1 MLQLVEIVGQVGQGV
16 FETLPL
22 PRVHDDGVGL
32 ARGLHRI
39 AGHDL
44 PVIEDALRERLA
56 TSVGSQISSESWKK
70 ENNTVNKLH
79 HN

>member
-1 MLQLVEIVGQVGQGV
+1 MLETDKTSLLQLVEIVGQVGQGV

-22 PRVHDDGVGL
+22 PRVHDDGVG
-32 ARGLHRI
+32 A
-39 AGHDL
+39 
-44 PVIEDALRERLA
+44 IEDALRERLA